1 MAEATVRS
9 NKRQAHHDESESNTA
24 APDVGAV
31 RKRRAFLQ
39 TMGQQ
44 LREFGTEG
52 TSPQDHNR
60 NTFGTSPGSNL
71 RPPSSAGNVAANQ
84 ASVRHVDTPESD
96 AAPGED
102 DQLPAGA
109 AKSASRWLWKLDEV
123 RPLELESVTPTIAF
137 DDLLEWSHTDDI
149 DQALE
154 VEAEHTKWWN
164 TVDEHLSDDQQT
176 QTISKTHQVT
186 LIVLRFES
194 VLALHRSV
202 LATSKKNA
210 AYNAALQRC
219 ISASRSIINTLHKA
233 LRGFGA
239 FDGSPGQHGYERTP
253 LLWPSFT
260 WAVWMSTFIILSA
273 AAEEQ
278 VSRDIALRLS
288 DRSVQI
294 LKHLS
299 SRGTSWPDACIVAV
313 QNLAV
318 RLDKQSNRGP
328 TNTSGDGSR
337 TAVRSTRNSSLGVG
351 NLPAQRQ
358 TSEARLA
365 NHTPVRPNPVT
376 GTNTPVG
383 QPQRLNNQSHAA
395 SSSTTFTNT
404 ANEPSFPNV
413 NLHHTDVQAV
423 NSLGTDY
430 LAGAGN
436 FLGIAQQYSDNPL
449 PNEEIMHLFNG
460 EDINYWFGNDSG
472 MAGNSLYY
480 DQNFH

>member
-1 MAEATVRS
+1 M
-9 NKRQAHHDESESNTA
+9 
-24 APDVGAV
+24 
-31 RKRRAFLQ
+31 Q
-39 TMGQQ
+39 TRHQSM
-44 LREFGTEG
+44 L
-52 TSPQDHNR
+52 H
-60 NTFGTSPGSNL
+60 GS
-71 RPPSSAGNVAANQ
+71 
-84 ASVRHVDTPESD
+84 
-96 AAPGED
+96 
-102 DQLPAGA
+102 
-109 AKSASRWLWKLDEV
+109 
-123 RPLELESVTPTIAF
+123 
-137 DDLLEWSHTDDI
+137 TDDI

-239 FDGSPGQHGYERTP
+239 SDGSPGQHGYERTP

-313 QNLAV
+313 QNLAA
-318 RLDKQSNRGP
+318 RLGKQSNRGP

-404 ANEPSFPNV
+404 ANEPSFANV